1 MSKKPYSLFK
11 SEKGEREYL
20 EAYEKTLA
28 LWPVPYMEADVK
40 TSFGTTHII
49 ISGPENSE
57 PLILLHGLDASSTM
71 WYPNIKDLACKYRVY
86 AIDSIIEPGK
96 SVPDRQIKSR
106 KELADWLTGIF
117 DHFHIEKTAVVG
129 LSRGG
134 WLAINLALFS
144 RNRVSRIALLSPAV
158 TFTFPSSGFIKD
170 VLRLM
175 VFPTKRIIDRI
186 LNSVSV
192 NLQKNDKTFTDQHLK
207 AVKYFNLKAG
217 IGVTPALFT
226 DDELKSL
233 DLPVLLL
240 IGDHDVINDGKSIE
254 RARRL
259 IPDITAE
266 IIPDAGHALTM
277 DRPELVDKRI
287 MEFLETATP

>member
-1 MSKKPYSLFK
+1 MSKKPFSLFK
-11 SEKGEREYL
+11 SKKGESEYL

-28 LWPVPYMEADVK
+28 LWPVPYEEVDVM
-40 TSFGTTHII
+40 TTFGSTHII
-49 ISGPENSE
+49 ISGPEKSE

-71 WYPNIKDLACKYRVY
+71 WYPNIKDLADKYRVY

-117 DHFHIEKTAVVG
+117 DHFHIEKTGIVG

-134 WLAINLALFS
+134 WLAVNLALFS
-144 RNRVSRIALLSPAV
+144 RNRVSRIVLLSPAV
-158 TFTFPSSGFIKD
+158 TFTFPSSGFIRD
-170 VLRLM
+170 VIRLM
-175 VFPTKRIIDRI
+175 VFSTKKTIERIQ
-186 LNSVSV
+186 NNVSF
-192 NLQKNDKTFTDQHLK
+192 NPQKIDKTFADQHLK
-207 AVKYFNLKAG
+207 AVRYFSMKAG
-217 IGVTPALFT
+217 IGVIPALFT

-233 DLPVLLL
+233 DLPVLVL
-240 IGDHDVINDGKSIE
+240 IGDHDVVNDGKSIE

-266 IIPDAGHALTM
+266 IIPDAGHTLTM